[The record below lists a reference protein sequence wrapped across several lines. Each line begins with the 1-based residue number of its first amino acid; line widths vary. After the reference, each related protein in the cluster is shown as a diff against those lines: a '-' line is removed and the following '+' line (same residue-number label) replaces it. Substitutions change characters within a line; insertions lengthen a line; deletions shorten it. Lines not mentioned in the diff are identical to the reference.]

1 MVFKFT
7 KPSIFSGKRLFP
19 GDTVAVPDAI
29 AESLEKR
36 GFGNIARPEPL
47 DLPKPEPEAEPEHES
62 KSTSEPT
69 PKKAKEPKS
78 QSTAKGKAKSK

>member
-36 GFGNIARPEPL
+36 GFGNIVRPEPP
-47 DLPKPEPEAEPEHES
+47 DLPEHEP

-69 PKKAKEPKS
+69 PKRAKRPKS

>member
-19 GDTVAVPDAI
+19 GDTVTVPDAI

-36 GFGNIARPEPL
+36 GFGSIVRPEPL
-47 DLPKPEPEAEPEHES
+47 DLPKPEPVAESEHES
-62 KSTSEPT
+62 KPEPE
-69 PKKAKEPKS
+69 PKKTKNPKS